1 MTLDG
6 FDKSIFL
13 NFMTVFVVVSCY
25 LFHVLFVNA
34 LNVDNV

>member
-25 LFHVLFVNA
+25 
-34 LNVDNV
+34 